1 MDARS
6 KMKPAFAKAKGG
18 LFSKV
23 AKADV
28 GGSYL
33 EMGKQGVALMGWADP
48 FYPEPAIPAH
58 IQDALIG
65 AVKSGF
71 PAHYT
76 PPSATT
82 R

>member
-33 EMGKQGVALMGWADP
+33 EMGKQGWP
-48 FYPEPAIPAH
+48 
-58 IQDALIG
+58 
-65 AVKSGF
+65 
-71 PAHYT
+71 
-76 PPSATT
+76 
-82 R
+82 